1 MKVCIVG
8 AGGIGGLLAV
18 KFSQAGEAVT
28 VVDRG
33 LHLDAMRSHGLS
45 LKMAD
50 GTESTTTDLRVTG
63 KISQDG
69 STDLIILAVKAHQI
83 ADVAA
88 DLSPLYGS
96 DTSVLTVQNGIPWW
110 YFQRHG
116 GELDSKRLQK
126 LDPEGLIAQHIPA
139 ERILGCVAYPACE
152 LAAPGMIRHIEG
164 NRFPVG
170 ELDGCVT
177 ERATTAA
184 NLFNNAGLKSYV
196 IDDIRAEIW
205 LKAWGALCFNPIS
218 ALTNA
223 TMVDICQHDETRKL
237 VINMMTEAQTIAE
250 KLGIAFRR
258 TIEERVAGAEAVG
271 AHKTSMLHDSLAG
284 RPMEVDAVIGAVT
297 ELGRITQSSCPT
309 IDSIY
314 ACVSLL
320 NDKVQ
325 QLGVEQPNK
334 SD

>member
-18 KFSQAGEAVT
+18 KFSQAGEEVT

-33 LHLDAMRSHGLS
+33 LHLEAIKSRGLS
-45 LKMAD
+45 LRMAD
-50 GTESTTTDLRVTG
+50 GTESTANDLRVTG
-63 KISQDG
+63 KISQAAKA
-69 STDLIILAVKAHQI
+69 DLVILGVKAYQI
-83 ADVAA
+83 ADVAP
-88 DLSPLYGS
+88 DLPSLYGP

-110 YFQRHG
+110 YFERHG
-116 GELDSKRLQK
+116 GELDSTRLQT

-152 LAAPGMIRHIEG
+152 MVAPGMIHHIEG

-170 ELDGCVT
+170 ELDGCVS
-177 ERATTAA
+177 ERADVAA

-196 IDDIRAEIW
+196 IEDIRAEIW
-205 LKAWGALCFNPIS
+205 LKAWGALSFNPIS
-218 ALTNA
+218 ALTQA
-223 TMVDICQHDETRKL
+223 TMVDICQHNETRKL
-237 VINMMTEAQTIAE
+237 VVDMMTEAQTIAE

-258 TIEERVAGAEAVG
+258 TIEERIAGAEAVG
-271 AHKTSMLHDSLAG
+271 AHKTSMLQDSLAG

-297 ELGRITQSSCPT
+297 ELGRITQSRCPT

-314 ACVSLL
+314 ACVNLL

-325 QLGVEQPNK
+325 QLGVE
-334 SD
+334 

>member
-8 AGGIGGLLAV
+8 AGSIGGLLAV
-18 KFSQAGEAVT
+18 KFSQAGAEVT

-33 LHLDAMRSHGLS
+33 LHLEAMQSRGLS
-45 LKMAD
+45 LRMAD
-50 GTESTTTDLRVTG
+50 GTESTANDLRVTG
-63 KISQDG
+63 KISQAAKA
-69 STDLIILAVKAHQI
+69 DLVILGVKAYQI
-83 ADVAA
+83 ADVAP
-88 DLSPLYGS
+88 DLPSLYGP

-110 YFQRHG
+110 YFERHG
-116 GELDSKRLQK
+116 GELDSTRLQT

-152 LAAPGMIRHIEG
+152 MVAPGMIHHIEG

-170 ELDGCVT
+170 ELDGCVS
-177 ERATTAA
+177 ERADVAA

-196 IDDIRAEIW
+196 IEDIRAEIW
-205 LKAWGALCFNPIS
+205 LKAWGALSFNPIS
-218 ALTNA
+218 ALTQA
-223 TMVDICQHDETRKL
+223 TMVDICQHNETRKL
-237 VINMMTEAQTIAE
+237 VVDMMTEAQTIAE

-271 AHKTSMLHDSLAG
+271 AHKTSMLQDSLAG

-297 ELGRITQSSCPT
+297 ELGRITQSRCPT

-314 ACVSLL
+314 ACVNLL

-325 QLGVEQPNK
+325 QLGVE
-334 SD
+334 

>member
-1 MKVCIVG
+1 MKVCIIG

-18 KFSQAGEAVT
+18 KFSQAGEEVT

-33 LHLDAMRSHGLS
+33 LHLEAMQSRGLS
-45 LKMAD
+45 LRMAD
-50 GTESTTTDLRVTG
+50 GTESTANDLRVTG
-63 KISQDG
+63 KISQAAKA
-69 STDLIILAVKAHQI
+69 DLVILGVKAYQI
-83 ADVAA
+83 ADVAP
-88 DLSPLYGS
+88 DLPSLYGP

-110 YFQRHG
+110 YFERHG
-116 GELDSKRLQK
+116 GELDSTRLQT

-152 LAAPGMIRHIEG
+152 MVAPGMIHHIEG

-170 ELDGCVT
+170 ELDGCVS
-177 ERATTAA
+177 ERADVAA

-196 IDDIRAEIW
+196 IEDIRAEIW
-205 LKAWGALCFNPIS
+205 LKAWGALSFNPIS
-218 ALTNA
+218 ALTQA
-223 TMVDICQHDETRKL
+223 TMVDICQHNETRKL
-237 VINMMTEAQTIAE
+237 VVDMMTEAQTIAE

-271 AHKTSMLHDSLAG
+271 AHKTSMLQDSLAG

-297 ELGRITQSSCPT
+297 ELGRITQSRCPT

-314 ACVSLL
+314 ACVNLL

-325 QLGVEQPNK
+325 QLGVE
-334 SD
+334 

>member
-8 AGGIGGLLAV
+8 AGSIGGLLAV
-18 KFSQAGEAVT
+18 KFSQAGAEVT

-33 LHLDAMRSHGLS
+33 LHLEAMQSRGLS
-45 LKMAD
+45 LRMAD
-50 GTESTTTDLRVTG
+50 GTESTANDLRVTG
-63 KISQDG
+63 KISQAAKA
-69 STDLIILAVKAHQI
+69 DLVILGVKAYQI
-83 ADVAA
+83 ADVAP
-88 DLSPLYGS
+88 DLPSLYGP

-110 YFQRHG
+110 YFERHG
-116 GELDSKRLQK
+116 GELDSTRLQT

-152 LAAPGMIRHIEG
+152 MVAPGMIHHIEG

-170 ELDGCVT
+170 ELDGCVS
-177 ERATTAA
+177 ERADVAA

-196 IDDIRAEIW
+196 IEDIRAEIW
-205 LKAWGALCFNPIS
+205 LKAWGALSFNPIS
-218 ALTNA
+218 ALTQA
-223 TMVDICQHDETRKL
+223 TMVDICQHNETRKL
-237 VINMMTEAQTIAE
+237 VVDMMTEAQTIAE

-258 TIEERVAGAEAVG
+258 TIEERIAGAEAVG
-271 AHKTSMLHDSLAG
+271 AHKTSMLQDSLAG

-297 ELGRITQSSCPT
+297 ELGRITQSRCPT

-314 ACVSLL
+314 ACVNLL

-325 QLGVEQPNK
+325 QLGVE
-334 SD
+334 

>member
-8 AGGIGGLLAV
+8 AGSIGGLLAV
-18 KFSQAGEAVT
+18 KFSQAGAEVT

-33 LHLDAMRSHGLS
+33 LHLEAMQSRGLS
-45 LKMAD
+45 LRMAD
-50 GTESTTTDLRVTG
+50 GTESTANDLRVTG
-63 KISQDG
+63 KISQAAKA
-69 STDLIILAVKAHQI
+69 DLVILGVKAYQI
-83 ADVAA
+83 ADVAP
-88 DLSPLYGS
+88 DLPSLYGP

-110 YFQRHG
+110 YFERHG
-116 GELDSKRLQK
+116 GELDSTRLQT

-152 LAAPGMIRHIEG
+152 MVAPGMIHHIEG

-170 ELDGCVT
+170 ELDGCVS
-177 ERATTAA
+177 ERADVAA
-184 NLFNNAGLKSYV
+184 KLFNNAGLKSYV
-196 IDDIRAEIW
+196 IEDIRAEIW
-205 LKAWGALCFNPIS
+205 LKAWGALSFNPIS
-218 ALTNA
+218 ALTQA
-223 TMVDICQHDETRKL
+223 TMVDICQHNETRKL
-237 VINMMTEAQTIAE
+237 VVDMMTEAQTIAE

-271 AHKTSMLHDSLAG
+271 AHKTSMLQDSLAG

-297 ELGRITQSSCPT
+297 ELGRITQSRCPT

-314 ACVSLL
+314 ACVNLL

-325 QLGVEQPNK
+325 QLGVE
-334 SD
+334 

>member
-8 AGGIGGLLAV
+8 AGSIGGLLAV
-18 KFSQAGEAVT
+18 KFSQAGAEVT

-33 LHLDAMRSHGLS
+33 LHLEAMQSRGLS
-45 LKMAD
+45 LRMAD
-50 GTESTTTDLRVTG
+50 GTESTANDLRVTG
-63 KISQDG
+63 KISQAAKA
-69 STDLIILAVKAHQI
+69 DLVILGVKAYQI
-83 ADVAA
+83 ADVAP
-88 DLSPLYGS
+88 DLPSLYGP

-110 YFQRHG
+110 YFERHG
-116 GELDSKRLQK
+116 GELDSTRLQT

-152 LAAPGMIRHIEG
+152 MVAPGMIHHIEG

-170 ELDGCVT
+170 ELDGCVS
-177 ERATTAA
+177 ERADVAA

-196 IDDIRAEIW
+196 IEDIRAEIW
-205 LKAWGALCFNPIS
+205 LKAWGALSFNPIS
-218 ALTNA
+218 ALTQA
-223 TMVDICQHDETRKL
+223 TIVDICQHNETRKL
-237 VINMMTEAQTIAE
+237 VVDMMTEAQTIAE

-271 AHKTSMLHDSLAG
+271 AHKTSMLQDSLAG

-297 ELGRITQSSCPT
+297 ELGRITQSPCPT

-314 ACVSLL
+314 ACVNLL
-320 NDKVQ
+320 NDKV
-325 QLGVEQPNK
+325 
-334 SD
+334 

>member
-8 AGGIGGLLAV
+8 AGSIGGLLAV
-18 KFSQAGEAVT
+18 KSSQAGAEVT

-33 LHLDAMRSHGLS
+33 LHLEAMQSRGLS
-45 LKMAD
+45 LRMAD
-50 GTESTTTDLRVTG
+50 GTESTANDLRVTG
-63 KISQDG
+63 KISQAAKA
-69 STDLIILAVKAHQI
+69 DLVILGVKAYQI
-83 ADVAA
+83 ADVAP
-88 DLSPLYGS
+88 DLPSLYGP

-110 YFQRHG
+110 YFERHG
-116 GELDSKRLQK
+116 GELDSTRLQT

-152 LAAPGMIRHIEG
+152 MVAPGMIHHIEG

-170 ELDGCVT
+170 ELDGCVS
-177 ERATTAA
+177 ERADVAA

-196 IDDIRAEIW
+196 IEDIRAEIW
-205 LKAWGALCFNPIS
+205 LKAWGALSFNPIS
-218 ALTNA
+218 ALTQA
-223 TMVDICQHDETRKL
+223 TMVDICQHNETRKL
-237 VINMMTEAQTIAE
+237 VVDMMTEAQTIAE

-271 AHKTSMLHDSLAG
+271 AHKTSMLQDSLAG

-297 ELGRITQSSCPT
+297 ELGRITQSRCPT

-314 ACVSLL
+314 ACVNLL

-325 QLGVEQPNK
+325 QLGVE
-334 SD
+334 

>member
-8 AGGIGGLLAV
+8 AGSIGGLLAV
-18 KFSQAGEAVT
+18 KFSQAGAEVT

-33 LHLDAMRSHGLS
+33 LHLEAMQSRGLS
-45 LKMAD
+45 LRMAD
-50 GTESTTTDLRVTG
+50 GTESTANDLRVTG
-63 KISQDG
+63 KISQAAKA
-69 STDLIILAVKAHQI
+69 DLVILGVKAYQI
-83 ADVAA
+83 ADVAP
-88 DLSPLYGS
+88 DLPSLYGP

-110 YFQRHG
+110 YFERHG
-116 GELDSKRLQK
+116 GELDSTRLQT
-126 LDPEGLIAQHIPA
+126 LDPEGLIAKHIPA

-152 LAAPGMIRHIEG
+152 MVAPGMIHHIEG

-170 ELDGCVT
+170 ELDGCVS
-177 ERATTAA
+177 ERADVAA

-196 IDDIRAEIW
+196 IEDIRAEIW
-205 LKAWGALCFNPIS
+205 LKAWGALSFNPIS
-218 ALTNA
+218 ALTQA
-223 TMVDICQHDETRKL
+223 TMVDICQHNETRKL
-237 VINMMTEAQTIAE
+237 VVDMMTEAQTIAE

-271 AHKTSMLHDSLAG
+271 AHKTSMLQDSLAG

-297 ELGRITQSSCPT
+297 ELGRITQSRCPT

-314 ACVSLL
+314 ACVNLL

-325 QLGVEQPNK
+325 QLGVE
-334 SD
+334 

>member
-8 AGGIGGLLAV
+8 AGSIGGLLAV
-18 KFSQAGEAVT
+18 KFSQAGAEVT

-33 LHLDAMRSHGLS
+33 LHLEAMQSRGLS
-45 LKMAD
+45 LRMAD
-50 GTESTTTDLRVTG
+50 GTESTANDLRVTG
-63 KISQDG
+63 KISQAAKA
-69 STDLIILAVKAHQI
+69 DLVILGVKAYQI
-83 ADVAA
+83 ADVAP
-88 DLSPLYGS
+88 DLPSLYGP

-110 YFQRHG
+110 YFERHG
-116 GELDSKRLQK
+116 GELDSTRLQT

-152 LAAPGMIRHIEG
+152 MVAPGMIHHIEG

-170 ELDGCVT
+170 ELDGCVS
-177 ERATTAA
+177 ERADVAA

-196 IDDIRAEIW
+196 IEDIRAEIW
-205 LKAWGALCFNPIS
+205 LKAWGALSFNPIS
-218 ALTNA
+218 ALTQA
-223 TMVDICQHDETRKL
+223 TMVDICRHDETRKL
-237 VINMMTEAQTIAE
+237 VVDMMTEAQTIAE

-258 TIEERVAGAEAVG
+258 TIEERIAGAEAVG
-271 AHKTSMLHDSLAG
+271 AHKTSMLQDSLAG

-297 ELGRITQSSCPT
+297 ELGRITQSRCPT

-314 ACVSLL
+314 ACVNLL

-325 QLGVEQPNK
+325 QLGVE
-334 SD
+334 

>member
-1 MKVCIVG
+1 MKICIVG
-8 AGGIGGLLAV
+8 AGSIGGLLAV
-18 KFSQAGEAVT
+18 KFSQAGAEVT

-33 LHLDAMRSHGLS
+33 LHLEAMQSRGLS
-45 LKMAD
+45 LRMAD
-50 GTESTTTDLRVTG
+50 GTESTANDLRVTG
-63 KISQDG
+63 KISQAAKA
-69 STDLIILAVKAHQI
+69 DLVILGVKAYQI
-83 ADVAA
+83 ADVAP
-88 DLSPLYGS
+88 DLPSLYGP

-110 YFQRHG
+110 YFERHG
-116 GELDSKRLQK
+116 GELDSTRLQT

-152 LAAPGMIRHIEG
+152 MVAPGMIHHIEG

-170 ELDGCVT
+170 ELDGCVS
-177 ERATTAA
+177 ERADVAA

-196 IDDIRAEIW
+196 IEDIRAEIW
-205 LKAWGALCFNPIS
+205 LKAWGALSFNPIS
-218 ALTNA
+218 ALTQA
-223 TMVDICQHDETRKL
+223 TMVDICQHNETRKL
-237 VINMMTEAQTIAE
+237 VVDMMTEAQTIAE

-271 AHKTSMLHDSLAG
+271 AHKTSMLQDSLAG

-297 ELGRITQSSCPT
+297 ELGRITQSRCPT

-314 ACVSLL
+314 ACVNLL

-325 QLGVEQPNK
+325 QLGVE
-334 SD
+334 

>member
-8 AGGIGGLLAV
+8 AGSIGGLLAV
-18 KFSQAGEAVT
+18 KFSQAGAEVT

-33 LHLDAMRSHGLS
+33 LHLEAMQSRGLS
-45 LKMAD
+45 LRMAD
-50 GTESTTTDLRVTG
+50 GTESTANDLRVTG
-63 KISQDG
+63 KISQAAKA
-69 STDLIILAVKAHQI
+69 DLVILGVKAYQI
-83 ADVAA
+83 ADVAP
-88 DLSPLYGS
+88 DLPSLYGP

-110 YFQRHG
+110 YFERHG
-116 GELDSKRLQK
+116 GELDSTRLQT

-152 LAAPGMIRHIEG
+152 MVAPGMIHHIEG

-170 ELDGCVT
+170 ELDGCVS
-177 ERATTAA
+177 ERADVAA
-184 NLFNNAGLKSYV
+184 KLFNNAGLKSYV
-196 IDDIRAEIW
+196 IEDIRAEIW
-205 LKAWGALCFNPIS
+205 LKAWGALSFNPIS
-218 ALTNA
+218 ALTQA
-223 TMVDICQHDETRKL
+223 TMVDICRHDETRKL
-237 VINMMTEAQTIAE
+237 VVDMMTEAQTIAE

-271 AHKTSMLHDSLAG
+271 AHKTSMLQDSLAG

-297 ELGRITQSSCPT
+297 ELGRITQSRCPT

-314 ACVSLL
+314 ACVNLL

-325 QLGVEQPNK
+325 QLGVE
-334 SD
+334 